1 MVYNSW
7 LLITNDFLSNKWDQ
21 AELKNVQH
29 SSYMIV
35 LKKGTSFP
43 KRFDSDDVTEYWH
56 SKVYFLKPLMFLY

>member
-7 LLITNDFLSNKWDQ
+7 LLITNDFLSNKWAQ
-21 AELKNVQH
+21 AELKNIQH

-35 LKKGTSFP
+35 LKKVTSFP
-43 KRFDSDDVTEYWH
+43 KRFDSDDVTEYWY

>member
-1 MVYNSW
+1 MGSSR
-7 LLITNDFLSNKWDQ
+7 T
-21 AELKNVQH
+21 KNVQH

-35 LKKGTSFP
+35 LKKVTSFP